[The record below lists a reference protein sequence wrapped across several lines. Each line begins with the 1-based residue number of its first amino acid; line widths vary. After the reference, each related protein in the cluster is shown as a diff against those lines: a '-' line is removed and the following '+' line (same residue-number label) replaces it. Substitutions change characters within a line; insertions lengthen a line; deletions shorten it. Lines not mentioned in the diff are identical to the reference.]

1 MSNLL
6 NQIGILA
13 IVCKIFKEKTFFI
26 TEETVSLESP
36 PTEQNNGHSLSE
48 IISTVLPE
56 NATEDSSQ
64 QSGGQNPST
73 NAKRGG
79 AGNSSIINHNG
90 QNVHNG
96 PADLFLQQNRAPG
109 SQFRNGSM
117 TVRNYFYSK
126 QNSSQV
132 LKNNFLNDIKW
143 HDMT

>member
-1 MSNLL
+1 M
-6 NQIGILA
+6 
-13 IVCKIFKEKTFFI
+13 
-26 TEETVSLESP
+26 SLESP

-73 NAKRGG
+73 NAKRGNG
-79 AGNSSIINHNG
+79 AGTGNSSIINHNG
-90 QNVHNG
+90 QNVHNS

-117 TVRNYFYSK
+117 TVRKLFLFK
-126 QNSSQV
+126 TK
-132 LKNNFLNDIKW
+132 LKRLKIMF
-143 HDMT
+143 

>member
-1 MSNLL
+1 M
-6 NQIGILA
+6 
-13 IVCKIFKEKTFFI
+13 IVCKIIKKNFFI

-79 AGNSSIINHNG
+79 TGAGNSSIINHNG

-126 QNSSQV
+126 QNSCQV
-132 LKNNFLNDIKW
+132 LKSIF
-143 HDMT
+143 

>member
-1 MSNLL
+1 M
-6 NQIGILA
+6 
-13 IVCKIFKEKTFFI
+13 
-26 TEETVSLESP
+26 SLESP

-79 AGNSSIINHNG
+79 TGAGNSSIINHNG

-117 TVRNYFYSK
+117 TVRKLFLFITK
-126 QNSSQV
+126 LSQA
-132 LKNNFLNDIKW
+132 LKDNFLNNKI
-143 HDMT
+143 T